1 MSTINGTHN
10 DAELDGIRLKKSVS
24 NTIPV
29 MNGQTNG
36 TGDDDEV
43 IEDVSQALQ
52 LLKSS
57 YDHKDGVSIE
67 VVSFHET

>member
-1 MSTINGTHN
+1 MSTMNGTYN
-10 DAELDGIRLKKSVS
+10 ESELDGIRLKKSAS
-24 NTIPV
+24 NTIPI
-29 MNGQTNG
+29 MNGQING
-36 TGDDDEV
+36 TGDDEEV

-67 VVSFHET
+67 EVSFHPA